1 MNDSTPFK
9 IQYEVYPDGDLFIAR
24 CLNLD
29 IASDGA
35 TDAEAVANL
44 REAIELYLERN
55 AEAMLRPNEED
66 EEDSD
71 E

>member
-9 IQYEVYPDGDLFIAR
+9 IQYEVYPDGELFIAR